1 MARTKAR
8 KGSPSVALQ
17 KAEFARR
24 LRERYYDPA
33 FGPLAND
40 IEKIVAVAWEA
51 YRDSRKSPVTRRAG
65 PGFAD
70 PDYEL
75 SVEWLAARD
84 AIRGAERRHNS
95 AAARPRILL
104 INGSPR
110 SDQTCPGEVSK
121 TWRLV
126 KIAEK
131 VFEEARG
138 VDVEV
143 LDLSR
148 ITAERSLHIHPCK
161 ACVSTAMPLCHWPC
175 SCYPNHSA
183 DQINDWMAEIYPMW
197 VAAHGIMIVTPVHW
211 YQAPTVLKSMIDRL
225 VCADGGNPD
234 PTSTGGKD
242 PDKAKAI
249 ERKGWDFPR
258 HLEGRLFSLVV
269 HGDSAGT
276 EALRRSLADWLGDMG
291 LIGAGHQA
299 AIDRYIGYYENYA
312 DNHVALDADHA
323 VQEETRNAAR
333 SLLEAVKLKR
343 RGRFAA
349 SDRELREPRPK

>member
-1 MARTKAR
+1 MARKKAR
-8 KGSPSVALQ
+8 KGSPSAALQ
-17 KAEFARR
+17 KSKFEQR
-24 LRERYYDPA
+24 LRQRYYDPA
-33 FGPLAND
+33 FGPLADD
-40 IEKIVAVAWEA
+40 IDKIVAVAWEA
-51 YRDSRKSPVTRRAG
+51 YRDSRKSPLTRRAG
-65 PGFAD
+65 PGFAN

-84 AIRGAERRHNS
+84 AIRRAERWHKS

-121 TWRLV
+121 TWRLL

-138 VDVEV
+138 VDLEV

-175 SCYPNHSA
+175 SCYPNHSN

-276 EALRRSLADWLGDMG
+276 ETLRRSLSDWLGDMG

-299 AIDRYIGYYENYA
+299 AIDRYIGYYETYA
-312 DNHVALDADHA
+312 DNHVALDADRA
-323 VQEETRNAAR
+323 VQDETRNAAR
-333 SLLEAVKLKR
+333 TLLEAVKLMR
-343 RGRFAA
+343 RGKFGTGDAG
-349 SDRELREPRPK
+349 LMEPRPK

>member
-8 KGSPSVALQ
+8 KGSSSTAIQ
-17 KAEFARR
+17 KAEFERR
-24 LRERYYDPA
+24 LRQRYYDPA

-40 IEKIVAVAWEA
+40 IEKFVAVAWEA
-51 YRDSRKSPVTRRAG
+51 YRDSRKSPLTRRAG
-65 PGFAD
+65 AGFAD

-84 AIRGAERRHNS
+84 AIRSAERQHK
-95 AAARPRILL
+95 AVAARPRILL

-121 TWRLV
+121 TWRLL

-138 VDVEV
+138 IDVEV

-175 SCYPNHSA
+175 SCYPNHSN
-183 DQINDWMAEIYPMW
+183 DQINP
-197 VAAHGIMIVTPVHW
+197 W

-242 PDKAKAI
+242 PDRAKAI
-249 ERKGWDFPR
+249 EHRGWDFPR

-276 EALRRSLADWLGDMG
+276 ETLRRSLADWLGDMG

-312 DNHVALDADHA
+312 DNHVALDADRA
-323 VQEETRNAAR
+323 VQEETRNAAWT
-333 SLLEAVKLKR
+333 LLEAVKLKC
-343 RGRFAA
+343 RGKLAA
-349 SDRELREPRPK
+349 ADSELKEPRPK